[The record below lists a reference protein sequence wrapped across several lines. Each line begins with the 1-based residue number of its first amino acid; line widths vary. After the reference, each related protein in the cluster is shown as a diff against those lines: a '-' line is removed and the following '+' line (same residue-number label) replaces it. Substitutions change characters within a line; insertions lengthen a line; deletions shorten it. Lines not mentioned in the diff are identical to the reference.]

1 MSISPKSLQSL
12 IEQYNNSGIAEGRK
26 ILHSTIDIVLC
37 GAAAKAEERLL
48 IDSGYWAELG
58 HHFKDSKVNLYIVG
72 PEALPLE
79 KMSSVTT
86 VGLQAK
92 FGKSWDKVLKR
103 ASRARVR
110 ALCL

>member
-1 MSISPKSLQSL
+1 MSISPKSLQTL
-12 IEQYNNSGIAEGRK
+12 IEQYNNSDVAAGRK

-58 HHFKDSKVNLYIVG
+58 NHFKDSQLNLYIVG
-72 PEALPLE
+72 PEALPLG

-86 VGLQAK
+86 VGLQSEIRRK
-92 FGKSWDKVLKR
+92 LGQKI
-103 ASRARVR
+103 
-110 ALCL
+110 